1 MMLKLMIDEVPYKEK
16 PAGAEIGKIQNRL
29 GQQSALKEVTL
40 EQLCSCIEKGYTIC
54 PAVMDGGMKNEDW
67 RQQQLICIDVDS
79 DAKKGIIIPLEE
91 SLAILEKN
99 KIDVL
104 AHYPSFHDSKEEPRY
119 RILFMLD
126 KPISSVE
133 KRDFIV
139 EGLTE
144 LLKGDHSCTNPAR
157 IFFGTDG
164 QTKKVTVVNANATIT
179 LDDVIRIYKP
189 SSPNNYNKN
198 DELMQMVHE
207 FDRNFP

>member
-1 MMLKLMIDEVPYKEK
+1 
-16 PAGAEIGKIQNRL
+16 
-29 GQQSALKEVTL
+29 
-40 EQLCSCIEKGYTIC
+40 
-54 PAVMDGGMKNEDW
+54 
-67 RQQQLICIDVDS
+67 
-79 DAKKGIIIPLEE
+79 
-91 SLAILEKN
+91 
-99 KIDVL
+99 
-104 AHYPSFHDSKEEPRY
+104 
-119 RILFMLD
+119 MLD

-207 FDRNFP
+207 FDFLGYISKEYEVIMIVLDSILIRIHFFASDKMAELGDQL